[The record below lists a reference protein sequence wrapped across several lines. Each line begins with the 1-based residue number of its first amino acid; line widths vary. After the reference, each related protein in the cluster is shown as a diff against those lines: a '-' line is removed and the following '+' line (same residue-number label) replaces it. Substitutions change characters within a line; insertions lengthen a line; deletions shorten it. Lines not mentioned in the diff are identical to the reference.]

1 LPGLPTIVREATLAQ
16 TGAAARS
23 RPFATPYRLR
33 NPPTNRMQGQQLGEI
48 FVRSGLVSEGQL
60 QAALDK
66 QRQLGAQEQIGD
78 VLVGMNLITECDR
91 VRALGDQWG
100 VPFVDL
106 ASQPPAPEIA
116 SLVSQELARRYKV
129 IAVALDGNRLTLAMK
144 NPLDI
149 FAIDEIRLITGKD
162 VEPVIATEEDIILAI
177 GASYKAGTSADAVE
191 GVLRD
196 FDDGVTLENG
206 RPDDEMSIQELKE
219 LSEEAPVVRLANMI
233 ISRGIAE
240 NCSDIHIEPA
250 KDCLKV
256 RYRID
261 GILQDGLIVPKKAQA
276 SLTSRIK
283 IMAEMD
289 IAEKRAPQDGRIS
302 AVIENRPFDF
312 RVSTLPAI
320 FGEKI
325 VMRVLDKSNIS
336 VGLHKLGLLPHTFE
350 MFESMILRTYGIIL
364 VTGPTGSGKSTTLY
378 SVLSKVNSGEKN
390 ILTIEDPVEYE
401 LSGITQVGVNVKAGM
416 TFAAGLR
423 TMLRQDPDIIMVGEM
438 RDQET
443 SMIAI
448 EAALTGHLV
457 LSTLHTNDA
466 PGAVAR
472 LMDMGVEPFLIASA
486 TIGVL
491 AQRLLRKV
499 CEKCK
504 QPYEPPKDAIKRLG
518 MNLDAMDTSKV
529 TFYRGRGCE
538 TCKGTGYKGRVGCY
552 ELMPVT
558 DKVRELIL
566 AHGSAY
572 AIREA
577 AIEVGMRSLK
587 EDAMEKILLGMTTL
601 EESLRVIYAG

>member
-1 LPGLPTIVREATLAQ
+1 
-16 TGAAARS
+16 
-23 RPFATPYRLR
+23 
-33 NPPTNRMQGQQLGEI
+33 MQQLERIGEL
-48 FVRSGLVSEGQL
+48 FVRQGLVT
-60 QAALDK
+60 QADIASALEK
-66 QRQLGAQEQIGD
+66 QKQLGGHKQLGD
-78 VLVGMNLITECDR
+78 LLVSMGLITEKDR
-91 VRALGDQWG
+91 VRVLGEHWG
-100 VPFVDL
+100 IEFIDL
-106 ASQPPAPEIA
+106 AEVEIPYEVA
-116 SLVSQELARRYKV
+116 TLVSQDLARRYKV
-129 IAVALDGNRLTLAMK
+129 LPVQVEGNRLKLAMK

-149 FAIDEIRLITGKD
+149 FATDEIRLITGKE
-162 VEPVIATEEDIILAI
+162 VEPMIATEEDILLAI
-177 GASYKAGTSADAVE
+177 TEAYRNDGEAV
-191 GVLRD
+191 GDVLKT
-196 FDDGVTLENG
+196 FEDDVSLDNHRG
-206 RPDDEMSIQELKE
+206 DDENISIEELKN
-219 LSEEAPVVRLANMI
+219 LSEEAPVVKLANMI
-233 ISRGIAE
+233 IAKGILEKA
-240 NCSDIHIEPA
+240 SDIHMEPA
-250 KDCLKV
+250 RDCLKI
-256 RYRID
+256 RYRVD
-261 GILQDGLIVPKKAQA
+261 GILLDGLVVPKKAQA

-283 IMAEMD
+283 IMADMD

-302 AVIENRPFDF
+302 ATIERKQYDF
-312 RVSTLPAI
+312 RVSTLPAV

-350 MFESMILRTYGIIL
+350 MFESMIMRTYGIIL

-378 SVLSKVNSGEKN
+378 SCLAKVNSGEKN

-401 LSGITQVGVNVKAGM
+401 LSGITQVGVNNKAGM

-423 TMLRQDPDIIMVGEM
+423 SMLRQDPDIIMVGEM

-443 SMIAI
+443 AMIAI

-457 LSTLHTNDA
+457 FSTLHTNDA

-486 TIGVL
+486 TIGVM

-504 QPYEPPKDAIKRLG
+504 QPYEPPRDAIKRLG
-518 MNLDAMDTSKV
+518 MNLDEIDKSKV
-529 TFYRGRGCE
+529 TFFRGRGCDV
-538 TCKGTGYKGRVGCY
+538 CKGSGYKGRVGCY

-566 AHGSAY
+566 AHASAY

-577 AIEVGMRSLK
+577 AIEAGMKSLK
-587 EDAMEKILLGMTTL
+587 EDAMEKILLGVTTL

>member
-1 LPGLPTIVREATLAQ
+1 
-16 TGAAARS
+16 
-23 RPFATPYRLR
+23 
-33 NPPTNRMQGQQLGEI
+33 MQGERIGELFVRQGLISNDQLYTALEKQKQLGGNKQ
-48 FVRSGLVSEGQL
+48 VGDLLVSMG
-60 QAALDK
+60 
-66 QRQLGAQEQIGD
+66 
-78 VLVGMNLITECDR
+78 LITERDR
-91 VRALGDQWG
+91 VRVLGEHWG
-100 VPFVDL
+100 VEYVDL
-106 ASQPPAPEIA
+106 TEPDVFEVGVAR
-116 SLVSQELARRYKV
+116 LVSQELARRYKV
-129 IAVALDGNRLTLAMK
+129 IPLSVDGPKLRLAMK

-149 FAIDEIRLITGKD
+149 FATDEIRLITGKEI
-162 VEPVIATEEDIILAI
+162 EPVIATEEDILFAI
-177 GASYKAGTSADAVE
+177 GEAFKSGGDEVE
-191 GVLRD
+191 NALKD
-196 FDDGVTLENG
+196 FQNDVEVDNRIG
-206 RPDDEMSIQELKE
+206 DDEMSIEELKE
-219 LSEEAPVVRLANMI
+219 LSSEAPVVRLANGI
-233 ISRGIAE
+233 IARGINE
-240 NCSDIHIEPA
+240 KCSDVHLEPSREH
-250 KDCLKV
+250 LKV

-261 GILQDGLIVPKKAQA
+261 GILIDGMIVPKKAQA

-283 IMAEMD
+283 IMADLD
-289 IAEKRAPQDGRIS
+289 IAEKRVPQDGRIS
-302 AVIENRPFDF
+302 VVIDGRPYDL
-312 RVSTLPAI
+312 RVSTLPAV

-325 VMRVLDKSNIS
+325 VMRVLDKSSIT

-350 MFESMILRTYGIIL
+350 MFESMLMRTYGLIL

-378 SVLSKVNSGEKN
+378 SCLSKVNSGEKN

-401 LSGITQVGVNVKAGM
+401 LGGITQVGVNNKAGM

-423 TMLRQDPDIIMVGEM
+423 SMLRQDPDIIMVGEM

-443 SMIAI
+443 AMIAI

-457 LSTLHTNDA
+457 FSTLHTNDA

-486 TIGVL
+486 TVGVM

-504 QPYEPPKDAIKRLG
+504 KPYEPPRDAIKRLG
-518 MNLDAMDTSKV
+518 MNLEEIEKSKV

-538 TCKGTGYKGRVGCY
+538 TCKGTGYKGRIGCY

-566 AHGSAY
+566 AHASSY

-577 AIEVGMRSLK
+577 AIEAGMKTLK
-587 EDAMEKILLGMTTL
+587 EDAMEKILLGVTTL